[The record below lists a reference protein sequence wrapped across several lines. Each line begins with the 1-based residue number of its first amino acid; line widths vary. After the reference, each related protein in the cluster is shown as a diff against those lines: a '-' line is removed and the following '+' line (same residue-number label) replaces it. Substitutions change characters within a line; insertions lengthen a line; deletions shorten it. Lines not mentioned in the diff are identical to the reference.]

1 MMSFRYSL
9 QNFEQSGAIR
19 KLISKLTKAS
29 QLSEQ
34 GIIIL
39 GSGFESLSRYHVSPT
54 TDCFGKYSPSD
65 KGGKFTFYLNL
76 ELRPVPQA
84 RPQLVA
90 VGP

>member
-54 TDCFGKYSPSD
+54 TDCRFPSS
-65 KGGKFTFYLNL
+65 FVRVEV
-76 ELRPVPQA
+76 ELAANRC
-84 RPQLVA
+84 RSSL
-90 VGP
+90 